1 LVSIPDISIH
11 PQFSLALLKRAQER
25 RRVLMFRSLKFA
37 AIALATLLVV
47 EPAIAQYQT
56 NNRAPI
62 ILRKLKPPV
71 IKPNLSLLP
80 EVRIMPS
87 QAAAIAQGQVPYSKV
102 VKVKLLPRGDYAV
115 TLVADGNVTRVI
127 VNGQDG
133 SVN

>member
-1 LVSIPDISIH
+1 
-11 PQFSLALLKRAQER
+11 
-25 RRVLMFRSLKFA
+25 MFRSLKFA

-56 NNRAPI
+56 NNRAPT
-62 ILRKLKPPV
+62 ILRRLKPPV
-71 IKPNLSLLP
+71 IRPNLSLLP